1 MDFLVDTVTIVKLND
16 IHLKIVCEP
25 SIRMEMS
32 EYFTFFVP
40 GYKHMPKFKNGSWDG
55 KIRLL
60 NLMNGLIYV
69 GLLHKIIKFCM
80 ARGYKIDIDPSL
92 IPKEDIPD
100 NIAYGLA
107 ELYNTKYP
115 PRDYQNT
122 TVYHALKEKRAIFLS
137 ATSSGKSFSI
147 YLTTRFLVEA
157 QKQVLIIVPTK
168 ALVRQMA
175 TDFIDYNH
183 GNMPFTMHQIEG
195 GVDKNIN
202 AQVIISTWQS
212 IYKQPKTWFDK
223 FEAIIGDECH
233 EFKAKS
239 LIEIMEKTPECE
251 YKLGFTGTLDGTE
264 CNELVLTGLF
274 GRAID
279 IVDAAT
285 LINNGTLVEFK
296 IDCVILKHGETPRKV
311 LRKKDYATEMSYV
324 ISHTERNNFI
334 RDLSWALKGN
344 TLILTQSIE
353 QGKHLA
359 DICQK
364 EGKQVLFVSGKDST
378 DYRDEVRKITELNND
393 VIIIATYGVF
403 QRGINIVNLDNL
415 ILGTP
420 SKSKIRILQSIGR
433 VLRKSANNTKAMCFD
448 IADDIS
454 SESYLNHGM
463 RHFKERIDIYNEQG
477 FDYKIRYLNLKDMVI

>member
-1 MDFLVDTVTIVKLND
+1 MDTITLVKMND
-16 IHLKIVCEP
+16 IHMKVVCDTG
-25 SIRMEMS
+25 IRMEMS
-32 EYFTFFVP
+32 EFFTFFVP

-60 NLMNGLIYV
+60 NMMNGLIYV
-69 GLLHKIIKFCM
+69 GLLHKVKDFCH
-80 ARGYKIDIDPSL
+80 RYEYNLVIDPEL
-92 IPKEDIPD
+92 EPNEPIPRQVG
-100 NIAYGLA
+100 YGLA
-107 ELYNTKYP
+107 ELYKTKHP

-122 TVYHALKEKRAIFLS
+122 TVYHALKEKRAIFVS

-147 YLTTRFLVEA
+147 YLTARYLVNT
-157 QKQVLIIVPTK
+157 KKKILIIVPTK

-175 TDFIDYNH
+175 GDFIDYNN
-183 GNMPFTMHQIEG
+183 GIEPFTMHQIEG
-195 GVDKNIN
+195 GVDKDID
-202 AQVIISTWQS
+202 AEVIISTWQS
-212 IYKQPKTWFDK
+212 IYKQPKQWFDK

-239 LIEIMEKTPECE
+239 LIEIMEKIPECE

-296 IDCVILKHGETPRKV
+296 INCIILKHGETPRKV
-311 LRKKDYATEMSYV
+311 LKKKDYATETSFV
-324 ISHTERNNFI
+324 ISHTERNKFI
-334 RDLSWALKGN
+334 RDLAWNLKGN
-344 TLILTQSIE
+344 TLILTQSVE
-353 QGKHLA
+353 QGKHLQ
-359 DICQK
+359 DIIKK

-378 DYRDEVRKITELNND
+378 DYREEVRKITELNNN
-393 VIIIATYGVF
+393 VVIIATYGVF

-415 ILGTP
+415 ILATP

-433 VLRKSANNTKAMCFD
+433 VLRRGENNVKAFLFD
-448 IADDIS
+448 LADDIS
-454 SESYLNHGM
+454 SEDYSNHGM

-477 FDYKIRYLNLKDMVI
+477 FDYEIRSIKLKDMEI